1 MQPGKVSA
9 SLEPSNVKKHLH
21 IILLLFCRTSRI
33 VRLTA
38 VFMEANVLTWS
49 MITDVNAGLA
59 IRFITL
65 QSVMQYYINISILQG
80 RNCEEDVDECAE
92 HPCKVILLRNYL
104 YLFIFDIL

>member
-1 MQPGKVSA
+1 M
-9 SLEPSNVKKHLH
+9 
-21 IILLLFCRTSRI
+21 
-33 VRLTA
+33 TA

-65 QSVMQYYINISILQG
+65 QTVMQYYKNISILQG

-92 HPCKVILLRNYL
+92 HPCKVIVLRNYL